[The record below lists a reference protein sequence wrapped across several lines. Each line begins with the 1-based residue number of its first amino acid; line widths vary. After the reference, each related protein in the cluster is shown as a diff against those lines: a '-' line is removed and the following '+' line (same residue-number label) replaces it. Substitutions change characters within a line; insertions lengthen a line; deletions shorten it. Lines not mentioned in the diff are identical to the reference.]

1 MTYTI
6 QDIEEMTKK
15 IRARLDEALADNVL
29 TPDEAKDINQ
39 MIEKLGEM
47 IFDDGVMT
55 DEEKKLADSIFEDA
69 MFKMK
74 QHLEKEHEEG

>member
-6 QDIEEMTKK
+6 QEIEEMTKK
-15 IRARLDEALADNVL
+15 IKARLDEALADNIL

-39 MIEKLGEM
+39 MSEKMGEM

-55 DEEKKLADSIFEDA
+55 DEEKALADSIFQDA

-74 QHLEKEHEEG
+74 QHLEKEQEEG